1 MNETIYAPWRT
12 EFILG
17 KREKGCVFCTRYKRK
32 TDADDF
38 ILYRAK
44 KNFIIMNLYPYNS
57 GHVMIVPNRHLD
69 TLAKMTP
76 VERAEM
82 MELAM
87 ACEVILKDK
96 LKPQGLNM
104 GFNFGGAGGAG
115 IRDHLHL
122 HIVPRWIG
130 DTNFMPALFDTRVN
144 PVNLRLTYDVLLPG
158 FAKLAKKTKARE
170 RRKKK

>member
-1 MNETIYAPWRT
+1 MNEMIYAPWRT

-17 KREKGCVFCTRYKRK
+17 EREKGCVFCTRYKRK

-38 ILYRAK
+38 ILHRGRH
-44 KNFIIMNLYPYNS
+44 NFILMNLYPYNS
-57 GHVMIVPNRHLD
+57 GHVMIIPNRHLS
-69 TLAKMTP
+69 TLAGMRP
-76 VERAEM
+76 AERAEM

-87 ACEVILKDK
+87 ECEVIIKDR

-104 GFNFGGAGGAG
+104 GFNFGAAGGAG

-122 HIVPRWIG
+122 HVVPRWIG

-144 PVNLRLTYDVLLPG
+144 PVNLRLTYETLLPG
-158 FAKLAKKTKARE
+158 FRKLSRKMKARA
-170 RRKKK
+170 RRREK